1 MLELH
6 TLRQALFQKEVMDIS
21 LKDLLKNGPTV
32 INVGMEGFY
41 KDLLNQKVNVI
52 QVEWKPP
59 LTENKLLEKLKKI
72 GGKSDE

>member
-1 MLELH
+1 M
-6 TLRQALFQKEVMDIS
+6 S
-21 LKDLLKNGPTV
+21 LKDMLRNGPTV

-41 KDLLNQKVNVI
+41 KDLLLQKIDAI

-72 GGKSDE
+72 GGKSDEEY

>member
-1 MLELH
+1 
-6 TLRQALFQKEVMDIS
+6 MDIS

-32 INVGMEGFY
+32 INVGIEDFY
-41 KDLLNQKVNVI
+41 KDLLKQKVNVI